1 GDGRPSKGA
10 QQEVKWLKGRYNMS
24 KDEWTWRILIEAD
37 FNSRYKSGGIN
48 FVDGKMYFVSDA
60 NGKEPYD
67 RGVFRC
73 NPEDILN
80 KEKHELLYQP
90 NYEMGHMIIQDG
102 NILTGEY
109 AVASPYKLGILFSP
123 DLGKTWRQY
132 DLKKYGPRSIARLNY
147 MNAEG
152 WFRMDLRS

>member
-1 GDGRPSKGA
+1 PRFREKDESKKDGKGRLLGNPDNPKFCRHVHCVTYNPGEDAFYACTGDGRPSKGA

-24 KDEWTWRILIEAD
+24 KDEWTWKILIEVD
-37 FNSRYKSGGIN
+37 FNSRYKSGGIS

-80 KEKHELLYQP
+80 
-90 NYEMGHMIIQDG
+90 
-102 NILTGEY
+102 
-109 AVASPYKLGILFSP
+109 
-123 DLGKTWRQY
+123 
-132 DLKKYGPRSIARLNY
+132 
-147 MNAEG
+147 
-152 WFRMDLRS
+152 